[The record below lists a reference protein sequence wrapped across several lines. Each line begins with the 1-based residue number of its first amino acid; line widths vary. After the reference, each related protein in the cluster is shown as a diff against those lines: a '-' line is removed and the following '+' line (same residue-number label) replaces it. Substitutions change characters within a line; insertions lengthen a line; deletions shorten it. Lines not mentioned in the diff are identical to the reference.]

1 MLLTESSDHDTYHCI
16 ASLSENPYFEMIPR
30 FNYLPLQQDDSFR
43 VLRLYGSSAPDAQIH
58 CDIIHTNLQDPLP
71 YEAVSYTWE
80 DQIADQVISVAH
92 SSLTVTYNCQA
103 ALRHLRPSQK
113 DASRVL
119 WIDIVCIDQATNSSP
134 EKNHQVKLMGKILR
148 LRSKCW
154 LGSSHGEQQRNRTTG
169 TYERLHGCLNSL
181 KQVQSW
187 RVREKCPRFEDS
199 LGLLLLKVIAKEGFG
214 NIHLTNTLQIYSRSA
229 GRFLGGNAYGLFKR
243 LRFLLTQASYTVN
256 TRFSCSN

>member
-58 CDIIHTNLQDPLP
+58 CDIIHTSLQDPLP

-134 EKNHQVKLMGKILR
+134 EKNHQVKLMGKIFASAQQVLA
-148 LRSKCW
+148 W
-154 LGSSHGEQQRNRTTG
+154 LKPWRT
-169 TYERLHGCLNSL
+169 
-181 KQVQSW
+181 
-187 RVREKCPRFEDS
+187 
-199 LGLLLLKVIAKEGFG
+199 AKESYDRHLRAASWMSQLAKASTIVESEGKMSEVRRLLGIVVVEG
-214 NIHLTNTLQIYSRSA
+214 NRK
-229 GRFLGGNAYGLFKR
+229 GRFWEHAPY
-243 LRFLLTQASYTVN
+243 
-256 TRFSCSN
+256 